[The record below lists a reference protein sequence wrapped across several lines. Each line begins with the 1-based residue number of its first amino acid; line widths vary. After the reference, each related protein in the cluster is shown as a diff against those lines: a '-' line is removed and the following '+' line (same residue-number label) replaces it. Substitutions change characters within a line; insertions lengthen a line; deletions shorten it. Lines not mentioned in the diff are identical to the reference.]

1 MLKEEIIS
9 LKEELLKE
17 IRDVEQKLN
26 VQINI
31 KSQEIEEKNSQFIE
45 EFNLMLEKN
54 KTLITSITSQNFYSE
69 KITDLE
75 NFRKKT
81 ENMIITHE
89 IRINNSIKEIK
100 DINFKFGKEISENLN
115 VSGFIG
121 PSCKY
126 KTIGNYL
133 STNIKESERIKTD
146 IESNKKDNKEIKK
159 KIEDII
165 KTVLN
170 LVDRSNTKC
179 IEYTNSKSKNIEEFI
194 NKKFEEF
201 NDKIIGLKSS
211 LITQEKIKEI
221 YDNCSN
227 NIQNNYNKKEIDDML
242 NNIINNFDINLDNFK
257 TKYNEEINDLI
268 KTNINKLDK
277 EIKESNKSIKDI
289 KMKITKMNQI
299 QNQLFK
305 RNISMRNVMNNNN
318 NNNNEIYFNQNKN
331 NIKMDSSYHIN
342 NNIRNYNRNEEEK
355 QSRFRNNNYSCKN
368 FDSFQFRI
376 AETMTDKEKG
386 NISNININQ
395 NTNIEK
401 NKTDLLNISLKKIGK
416 YKFNNN
422 NINNI
427 YAEGNK
433 KDINDNENKLD
444 LSKDNS
450 NLSKNKN
457 NLSYNKIN
465 SMEKE
470 INSNSY
476 NIKSMNSLNTLKSTK
491 TEYKTKK
498 SSLLLKKVI
507 NIKNHNI
514 NNNISTLKMDNYNSN
529 NSNNHNNLSN
539 IVSFTNQKSIVV
551 SNETEDNNNE
561 NNNNNND
568 SDFNNINNNINKDNN
583 NKIIE
588 IINDNTLFKDVI
600 NNKKIIK
607 RNGYSL
613 HKLASLGFEDK
624 ANEILPVMT
633 TFSSKNIFHKY
644 RNPNTPII
652 KNVFHQNYQL
662 NLKNDKLKQ
671 NLTIDTP
678 VKITSSFGRTG
689 YTFYDKREE
698 GINNLINK
706 GISKKI
712 KKMKSKSVDVNL
724 ELSPVSKI
732 KVYGNL

>member
-1 MLKEEIIS
+1 MLKEELIS

-31 KSQEIEEKNSQFIE
+31 KSHEIEEKNSQFIE

-146 IESNKKDNKEIKK
+146 IESNKKENKEIKK

-179 IEYTNSKSKNIEEFI
+179 IEYTNNKSKNIEELI

-201 NDKIIGLKSS
+201 NDKIIVLKSS
-211 LITQEKIKEI
+211 LISQEKVKEI
-221 YDNCSN
+221 YDNFSN

-268 KTNINKLDK
+268 KTDINKLDK

-289 KMKITKMNQI
+289 KMKITKLNQI

-305 RNISMRNVMNNNN
+305 RNMSMRNVMNNNN
-318 NNNNEIYFNQNKN
+318 NNNNNEIYSNHNKN
-331 NIKMDSSYHIN
+331 NIKLDSSYHIN
-342 NNIRNYNRNEEEK
+342 NNIRNNNRNEEEK
-355 QSRFRNNNYSCKN
+355 QKRFRYNNYSCKN

-376 AETMTDKEKG
+376 AETMTDKEKD

-401 NKTDLLNISLKKIGK
+401 NKTDLLNISLKKIDK
-416 YKFNNN
+416 DKFN
-422 NINNI
+422 NNI
-427 YAEGNK
+427 YAEDNK
-433 KDINDNENKLD
+433 KG
-444 LSKDNS
+444 
-450 NLSKNKN
+450 
-457 NLSYNKIN
+457 
-465 SMEKE
+465 
-470 INSNSY
+470 
-476 NIKSMNSLNTLKSTK
+476 
-491 TEYKTKK
+491 
-498 SSLLLKKVI
+498 
-507 NIKNHNI
+507 
-514 NNNISTLKMDNYNSN
+514 
-529 NSNNHNNLSN
+529 
-539 IVSFTNQKSIVV
+539 
-551 SNETEDNNNE
+551 
-561 NNNNNND
+561 
-568 SDFNNINNNINKDNN
+568 INK
-583 NKIIE
+583 
-588 IINDNTLFKDVI
+588 
-600 NNKKIIK
+600 
-607 RNGYSL
+607 
-613 HKLASLGFEDK
+613 
-624 ANEILPVMT
+624 
-633 TFSSKNIFHKY
+633 
-644 RNPNTPII
+644 
-652 KNVFHQNYQL
+652 
-662 NLKNDKLKQ
+662 
-671 NLTIDTP
+671 
-678 VKITSSFGRTG
+678 
-689 YTFYDKREE
+689 
-698 GINNLINK
+698 
-706 GISKKI
+706 
-712 KKMKSKSVDVNL
+712 
-724 ELSPVSKI
+724 
-732 KVYGNL
+732 